1 MELGKEDTTVPPGFN
16 SLFEQRF
23 LIFEVVLLAEEP
35 GHTAAIIFERAN
47 WGALHVQPANA
58 KPLLLEGLLQALGFT
73 SLSCHFLRLPA
84 ALNIWVVHRYCCVFL
99 LSLLSP
105 I

>member
-23 LIFEVVLLAEEP
+23 LISEVVLLAEEP
-35 GHTAAIIFERAN
+35 GHTAVIIFERAN
-47 WGALHVQPANA
+47 RGALHVQPANA
-58 KPLLLEGLLQALGFT
+58 EPSLLKGLLQALSFI

-84 ALNIWVVHRYCCVFL
+84 ALDIWVIHRYCRVFL